1 MTFFHTRTWS
11 RCTAPINSTGQNSR
25 LLSFRRLSSLPLS
38 SPGPMD
44 LPGEKIS
51 KVCHGMPAHKKR
63 QVKAGITWYYYLL
76 LYLKSFSLR
85 DEGTTFTYIYNTMHA
100 QHLLTLGFALRSRL
114 VSKNQDL
121 RGKQCFN
128 LRLFRCE
135 IW

>member
-1 MTFFHTRTWS
+1 
-11 RCTAPINSTGQNSR
+11 
-25 LLSFRRLSSLPLS
+25 
-38 SPGPMD
+38 
-44 LPGEKIS
+44 
-51 KVCHGMPAHKKR
+51 MPAHKKR
-63 QVKAGITWYYYLL
+63 QVKAGITWYCYLL

-100 QHLLTLGFALRSRL
+100 HHLLTLGFALWSRL